1 MKKLF
6 LLFFFLSGCIYY
18 NTFYNAEKYYSEKNY
33 NKSIEKCKKVLK
45 KYPGSGF
52 IDDAIFLMG
61 KNYFYLESYD
71 EAKESFKRIIDFFP
85 NSPFVDESYLFLG
98 KVALKKKDVN
108 ESIIF
113 LENAANSDDPVI
125 RMETFKTKLE
135 VYLLTDEP
143 EKTIEEGEK
152 FIKRYSGNSEEA
164 YYIIGNANRLIGD
177 DKMALEMYK
186 NALKK
191 SSSVPY
197 GRLIYSMAEL
207 YSEMDSLKEAL
218 SIIEE
223 GKKSDSLSLLKGKIL
238 IELEDFE
245 EAEKSLEPVNRRR
258 DSLGVVAKY
267 HLGEIK
273 ELQGDT
279 SGALELYKKAA
290 SMKDFGEISKKAR
303 AKEEIFENIFLLRE
317 RTGESEDGEAE
328 SEGFFGKD
336 PIKNDEEKVI
346 EQDYERKDSSYIFFR
361 IGELYYWELNET
373 EEGVA
378 WYKKVHE
385 EFPTSSYAPKAIF
398 TLLNIELKEDSTF
411 SPEAKELFSILT
423 GKYPNTKYSE
433 KAKELYEPYF
443 QDTTSTRE

>member
-6 LLFFFLSGCIYY
+6 PLFLFLSGCIYY
-18 NTFYNAEKYYSEKNY
+18 NTFYNAQRYHSDKNY

-45 KYPGSGF
+45 KYPGSGY

-85 NSPFVDESYLFLG
+85 KSPFVEESYLFLG
-98 KVALKKKDVN
+98 KIALKRKDVN
-108 ESIIF
+108 EAIRF

-135 VYLLTDEP
+135 VYLLTNEP
-143 EKTIEEGEK
+143 EKTIEEGEE
-152 FIKRYSGNSEEA
+152 FIKRYRGNSAEA
-164 YYIIGNANRLIGD
+164 YYIIGNAKRLIGD
-177 DKMALEMYK
+177 NKMALEMYK
-186 NALKK
+186 NAVKE
-191 SSSVPY
+191 SGSVPS
-197 GRLIYSMAEL
+197 GRLIYSIAEL

-218 SIIEE
+218 SIIEK
-223 GKKSDSLSLLKGKIL
+223 GKKSDSLSMLKGKIL

-245 EAEKSLEPVNRRR
+245 GAEKSLESVNKRR

-267 HLGEIK
+267 HLGKIK

-279 SGALELYKKAA
+279 SGAVELYKRAA
-290 SMKDFGEISKKAR
+290 SMKDFGEISKKAQ
-303 AKEEIFENIFLLRE
+303 AKEEIFKNIFLLRE
-317 RTGESEDGEAE
+317 RAEKTENGEVSDGKK
-328 SEGFFGKD
+328 G
-336 PIKNDEEKVI
+336 EEI
-346 EQDYERKDSSYIFFR
+346 EQDYEKKDSSYIFFR
-361 IGELYYWELNET
+361 IGELYYWELNEA
-373 EEGVA
+373 EEGVG

-385 EFPTSSYAPKAIF
+385 EFPASSYAPKAIF
-398 TLLNIELKEDSTF
+398 TLLNIEAREDSTF
-411 SPEAKELFSILT
+411 SPEAKELFSILIE
-423 GKYPNTKYSE
+423 KYPKTKYSE